1 MIFSWLNFKW
11 RPAISEAMGHQL
23 VMVKGHVQFCH
34 EPGQAQE
41 DIGIIFVDELDMGLD
56 MLGIQF
62 LNFASWPPNI

>member
-1 MIFSWLNFKW
+1 
-11 RPAISEAMGHQL
+11 MGHQF

-41 DIGIIFVDELDMGLD
+41 DIDVDELDMGLD